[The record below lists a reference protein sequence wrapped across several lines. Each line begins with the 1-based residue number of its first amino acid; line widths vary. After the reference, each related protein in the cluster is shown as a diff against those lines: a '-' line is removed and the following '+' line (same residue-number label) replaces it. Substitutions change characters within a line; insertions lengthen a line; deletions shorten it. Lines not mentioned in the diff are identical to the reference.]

1 MVTHQRFEEL
11 VMTIHAI
18 QSGVPVTFV
27 KRWLGHSRLSTTENY
42 LDAIGVKTA
51 ASLRGCGE

>member
-1 MVTHQRFEEL
+1 
-11 VMTIHAI
+11 MTIHAI

-51 ASLRGCGE
+51 ASLRGCGESRHRSG